1 MRVIESNPEVSQ
13 RELSAELGVSL
24 GGVNYCINALV
35 DMGWVKLGNFARS
48 DRKLG
53 YLYILTPAGLIEKAS
68 ITARFLKSRLVEYEK
83 LKDEIDELK
92 RELGAR

>member
-1 MRVIESNPEVSQ
+1 MRVIEQNPQVSQ

-48 DRKLG
+48 DKKLG
-53 YLYILTPAGLIEKAS
+53 YLYILTPSGVKEKGA
-68 ITARFLKSRLVEYEK
+68 ITGRFLKKKLFEYRRLK
-83 LKDEIDELK
+83 NEIEELRK
-92 RELGAR
+92 EIEAG